1 MDTVHTSFISDIR
14 RFNRFYTNV
23 LGLLDQNMLDSEFT
37 LSQARVLY
45 EIGESKNCTSKILI
59 RKLSIDSGYL
69 SRIIRG
75 FEKHELIFREQ
86 SPEDKRIYYLY
97 LTQKGRETMK
107 SLNELS
113 DRHISN
119 LVAELPEE
127 EKIRFANSM
136 KVIEN
141 ALNGSKEA
149 IAKEEATVK
158 EEVVAKEKATVKE
171 KAATQEASTD
181 SKETAGQEKSE
192 VKGIVSTTEKK
203 TVVIRADLRPGDV
216 GQLIYLHGWLYEKE
230 CGYNHIFEGY
240 VYKTFYDFYQNYNS
254 KKDRVWIAETEDKIV
269 GAIAIVGHSETRAQL
284 RWFILHPNY
293 RGIGLGSKLLSG
305 AIEYCRN
312 KRFKEVFLETTK
324 EQQTAVTMYKK
335 AGFKL
340 VKEFDNNA
348 WGKTLTEQ
356 MYELTIE

>member
-1 MDTVHTSFISDIR
+1 MDTIHTSFISDIR

-45 EIGESKNCTSKILI
+45 EIGETKNCTSKILI
-59 RKLSIDSGYL
+59 QKLSIDSGYL

-75 FEKHELIFREQ
+75 FEKHELVYREQ

-97 LTQKGRETMK
+97 LTQKGRETMA

-113 DRHISN
+113 DRHIAN

-127 EKIRFANSM
+127 EKVEFADSM

-141 ALNGSKEA
+141 ALNGREEAAAKEKVT
-149 IAKEEATVK
+149 AKEEATNQEEVTAK
-158 EEVVAKEKATVKE
+158 EETRN
-171 KAATQEASTD
+171 QEVTA
-181 SKETAGQEKSE
+181 SKETVVQEKSA
-192 VKGIVSTTEKK
+192 VKDIINTTEKK
-203 TVVIRADLRPGDV
+203 AVTIRSDLRPGDV

-240 VYKTFYDFYQNYNS
+240 VCKTFYDFYQNYS
-254 KKDRVWIAETEDKIV
+254 PEKDRVWIAEAEGKIV

-284 RWFILHPNY
+284 RWFILHPDY
-293 RGIGLGSKLLSG
+293 RGIGLGRKLLSG
-305 AIEYCRN
+305 AIEYCRD
-312 KRFKEVFLETTK
+312 KGFQEVFLETTR
-324 EQQTAVTMYKK
+324 EQQTAVAMYKK

-340 VKEFDNNA
+340 VKEFDNHA

-356 MYELTIE
+356 MYEMTMN

>member
-1 MDTVHTSFISDIR
+1 MDNIHTSFISDIR

-45 EIGESKNCTSKILI
+45 EIGETKHCTSKILI
-59 RKLSIDSGYL
+59 QKLSIDSGYL

-75 FEKHELIFREQ
+75 FEKHELVCREQ

-97 LTQKGRETMK
+97 LTQKGKETMA

-119 LVAELPEE
+119 LVTELPEE
-127 EKIRFANSM
+127 EKVRFADSM
-136 KVIEN
+136 KVIET
-141 ALNGSKEA
+141 ALNGREG
-149 IAKEEATVK
+149 
-158 EEVVAKEKATVKE
+158 VVEKATTKEEGTASEETTAQE
-171 KAATQEASTD
+171 KAA
-181 SKETAGQEKSE
+181 
-192 VKGIVSTTEKK
+192 VKDIVSTVEKK
-203 TVVIRADLRPGDV
+203 TVTVRSDLRPGDV

-240 VYKTFYDFYQNYNS
+240 VCKTFYDFYQNYNPE
-254 KKDRVWIAETEDKIV
+254 KDRVWIAEDEGKIV

-284 RWFILHPNY
+284 RWFILHPDY
-293 RGIGLGSKLLSG
+293 RGIGLGRKLLSG
-305 AIEYCRN
+305 AIEYC
-312 KRFKEVFLETTK
+312 KDKGFQEVFLETTR
-324 EQQTAVTMYKK
+324 EQQTAVAMYKK

-340 VKEFDNNA
+340 VKEFDNHA

-356 MYELTIE
+356 MYEMTMK